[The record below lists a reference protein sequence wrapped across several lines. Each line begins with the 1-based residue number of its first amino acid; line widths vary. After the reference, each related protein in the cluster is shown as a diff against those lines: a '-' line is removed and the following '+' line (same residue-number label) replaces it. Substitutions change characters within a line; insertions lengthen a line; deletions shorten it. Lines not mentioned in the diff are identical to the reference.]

1 MATYTQILQATAIGT
16 NSGPFNVYYN
26 FIDPSN
32 LITSNISSATL
43 ATGFVINIPTQAYSV
58 IIVDQGLYC
67 GNQSQT
73 IAVNPLT
80 PTPTPTT
87 TSTPTP
93 TLTATTTLTSTPTP
107 TPTPTITG
115 TPTPTPTPTIGATP
129 TPTPTVTSTVT
140 ATPTTTST
148 PTPTTAPVTYT
159 VTVHAKQN
167 SAVGGRYLWY
177 STDGVNYTKLNNTAI
192 TTSDQTL
199 SPTITVNSGTTLT
212 LAIGDSVDVN
222 DGTTAAS
229 VGVGGYAALP
239 SSCPGRVSP
248 PAIFANQSVYIYG
261 NSLNFDLA
269 CT

>member
-1 MATYTQILQATAIGT
+1 MATYQQILQLTSVGA

-26 FIDPSN
+26 YIDPSY
-32 LITSNISSATL
+32 LISSSLSSATL
-43 ATGFVINIPTQAYSV
+43 LTGLAINIPTQSSAV
-58 IIVDQGLYC
+58 ILVDQSPYC
-67 GNQSQT
+67 NFASQT
-73 IAVNPLT
+73 FTVTPLT
-80 PTPTPTT
+80 PSPTPSPTPAPTTAPTPNPTTAPTPNPTPAPSPATPAPTPTPTT
-87 TSTPTP
+87 APTP
-93 TLTATTTLTSTPTP
+93 NPTP
-107 TPTPTITG
+107 
-115 TPTPTPTPTIGATP
+115 A
-129 TPTPTVTSTVT
+129 
-140 ATPTTTST
+140 
-148 PTPTTAPVTYT
+148 PTTAPTPNPTPNPTPSPTPVTYT

-177 STDGVNYTKLNNTAI
+177 STDGVNYTKLNITAI